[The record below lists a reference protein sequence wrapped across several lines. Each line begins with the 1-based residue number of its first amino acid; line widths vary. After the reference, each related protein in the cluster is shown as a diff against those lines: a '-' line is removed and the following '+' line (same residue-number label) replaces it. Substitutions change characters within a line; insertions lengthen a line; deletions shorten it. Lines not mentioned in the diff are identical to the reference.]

1 MNVGSIDIGVS
12 LDQAGFE
19 KSINSMQTKM
29 SNLGGKMQKVGG
41 NMTKYITA
49 PMAGAAGAFV
59 VAAKKNGDYA
69 DSILDLESVT
79 GMSTSAIQEWQAVAD
94 KAGTNTDAVTNASE
108 QLTKGMSRGAE
119 GSADMRT
126 AFEKLGLSMDS
137 IKAMTPDE
145 KMETIMNAL
154 GGVEDAS
161 MRAELGNRLFRNG
174 FKDLAPILDMSKEKI
189 DATKQAAIESGQV
202 MSGEGLQNANAF
214 RESMVELKGAF
225 VGAGRD
231 IMAKFMPI
239 IKDDLIPFILDKAVP
254 AILEFADFIG
264 GLIDKFNN
272 LSPTTKKFIGK
283 AVLLLAA
290 LGPIISVVGTLI
302 TVGSSLAGGFLLLTS
317 PIGLAIAAIGLIIA
331 AGVLLYKNWDT
342 VKEKVGQLKDKIVTI
357 FENIKNAIKEKIDNA
372 IQKVKDK
379 FNEALDFVKGLGS
392 KFLEAGKNIINSIG
406 DGIKAA
412 GNKIKDKV
420 SGVAKKI
427 RDFFPFSPAKEGP
440 LKDLNKLDFGGPIGD
455 AIDSAIPKVQSK
467 LGVMLDTGNR
477 QLAGAGTGNITINI
491 NNPSVRN
498 DEDITKIS
506 RSLRDEILR
515 VTRGQGR

>member
-41 NMTKYITA
+41 NMTKYISA
-49 PMAGAAGAFV
+49 PIAGAAGAFV

-69 DSILDLESVT
+69 DSVLDLASVT

-119 GSADMRT
+119 GSADMRL

-145 KMETIMNAL
+145 KMATIMNAL

-161 MRAELGNRLFRNG
+161 TRAELGNRLFRNG

-214 RESMVELKGAF
+214 RESMVELKTAF

-239 IKDDLIPFILDKAVP
+239 IKDDLIPFIQDKAVP

-272 LSPTTKKFIGK
+272 LSPATKKFIGK
-283 AVLLLAA
+283 AIVLLAA
-290 LGPIISVVGTLI
+290 LGPIISVLGTLI
-302 TVGSSLAGGFLLLTS
+302 TFIGFLIS

-331 AGVLLYKNWDT
+331 AGVLLYKNWDKI
-342 VKEKVGQLKDKIVTI
+342 KEKAGQLKDKIVTI
-357 FENIKNAIKEKIDNA
+357 FENVKNAIKEKIDNA

-392 KFLEAGKNIINSIG
+392 KFFDAGKNIINSIG
-406 DGIKAA
+406 DGIKNA
-412 GNKIKDKV
+412 GKKIKDKV
-420 SGVAKKI
+420 SDVAKKI